1 MSTLKIRAGLALAL
15 AAVGALAVAGCAQ
28 PSTSS
33 DTGPATSA
41 SAGSPAPSGLPARLD
56 AVPVRDVPV
65 TAPPVPAPAVTPVRG
80 LAESAAVSKPP
91 LPGVFLTMTG
101 MAATT
106 LDCGAPQRFTVSR
119 MTPAGV
125 VTPMT
130 RGWLTALFGSGG
142 DARVL
147 VLGVRDY
154 GGPDS
159 SVTDRTSGY
168 LRIDLATGKVLGLT
182 PTVTQI
188 EGTYGR
194 GGTTGG
200 VWVGVDA
207 GTIGLLDLATGRI
220 LRSVKAPA
228 PITRV
233 MASDSVLW
241 VANDRMAPYRKLW
254 RLDPDSGAVLDATEW
269 REIASPA
276 QDSGRLDRSRMVLVG
291 DNVVLVDSQLVVTR
305 VAPDGSAVAVRVTG
319 LGTTDAGLPRGTAG
333 DAWIG
338 TATGAL
344 VRLDGNTLDL
354 VGAATVPGLV
364 DVADVAAVE
373 DTVALMQQPEGK
385 ARLVTVPLSVFG
397 G

>member
-1 MSTLKIRAGLALAL
+1 MWTPKTRAGCLLALATL
-15 AAVGALAVAGCAQ
+15 AGTTVAGCAQ
-28 PSTSS
+28 PVTSS
-33 DTGPATSA
+33 ATAPATTTA
-41 SAGSPAPSGLPARLD
+41 AASPAASGLPARLD
-56 AVPVRDVPV
+56 SVPVRDVAV
-65 TAPPVPAPAVTPVRG
+65 TAPSVPAAAITPVRG
-80 LAESAAVSKPP
+80 LAEIAPVSKPP
-91 LPGVFLTMTG
+91 LPDVFLTMTG

-106 LDCGAPQRFTVSR
+106 LDCGAPQPFAVST

-125 VTPMT
+125 VDTLA

-168 LRIDLATGKVLGLT
+168 LRIDIATGKVLGLT

-194 GGTTGG
+194 GGATGG
-200 VWVGVDA
+200 AWVGVDA
-207 GTIGLLDLATGRI
+207 GTIGLLDLTSGRI
-220 LRSVKAPA
+220 LRSLKTPA

-233 MASDSVLW
+233 MASDDVLW

-254 RLDPDSGAVLDATEW
+254 RLDPVSGAVLDATEW
-269 REIASPA
+269 RESASPA

-305 VAPDGSAVAVRVTG
+305 VAPDGSAVAARLTG
-319 LGTTDAGLPRGTAG
+319 LGTTDAGLPRGSAG

-344 VRLDGNTLDL
+344 VRLDGDTLDV

-364 DVADVAAVE
+364 DVADIAVVT
-373 DTVALMQQPEGK
+373 DTVALMQQPAEK
-385 ARLVTVPLSVFG
+385 ARLVTLPLSTFG